1 MELNKNKATGNV
13 PAKNPRDMIAGDI
26 FVSNILNGVDALN
39 LVDKTPLYKKSY
51 LDDKTNYLWTTAST
65 FSVYPSLSN
74 IYEKIS
80 SN

>member
-13 PAKNPRDMIAGDI
+13 PAKNPGDI

-39 LVDKTPLYKKSY
+39 LADKTPLYKKSY
-51 LDDKTNYLWTTAST
+51 LDNKTNYLWTTAST

-80 SN
+80 NN